1 MKKVIGIDLGTSNT
15 FIYLPSKG
23 VVFSEPTVIALKN
36 KDKSVMEIGY
46 LASKMIGRV
55 SDDIEVIKPIK
66 NGVIARINPT
76 IKFLNEAFKRSS
88 IRSIK
93 GYTVIFSTKS
103 DITPV
108 EKNAYLDVCR
118 SFDVADCI
126 FVNQAQLASLGSGIS
141 SKDLKGTLHINLGG
155 GSTSIV
161 AISSKDILV
170 SRPSYFSGNL
180 LDEAIM
186 RYLRKE
192 RHLIIG
198 EKASEYIK
206 MKIGSVEYS
215 PENRLLEVPGRDI
228 VTSLPHNVTISTNEV
243 KNIILPLVEQLLD
256 HINDVL
262 IVTPPEIASDIQ
274 ENGGIISGGTAL
286 LTGIREYIEKKLNLS
301 IRIAPDPIAAVAN
314 GMRIYI
320 NENF

>member
-76 IKFLNEAFKRSS
+76 IKFLSEAFKRSS

-141 SKDLKGTLHINLGG
+141 SKDLN
-155 GSTSIV
+155 
-161 AISSKDILV
+161 
-170 SRPSYFSGNL
+170 
-180 LDEAIM
+180 
-186 RYLRKE
+186 
-192 RHLIIG
+192 
-198 EKASEYIK
+198 
-206 MKIGSVEYS
+206 
-215 PENRLLEVPGRDI
+215 
-228 VTSLPHNVTISTNEV
+228 
-243 KNIILPLVEQLLD
+243 
-256 HINDVL
+256 
-262 IVTPPEIASDIQ
+262 PPFFV
-274 ENGGIISGGTAL
+274 
-286 LTGIREYIEKKLNLS
+286 R
-301 IRIAPDPIAAVAN
+301 
-314 GMRIYI
+314 
-320 NENF
+320 